1 MSYTGKVVIVTGAG
15 TGIGRAMVQEFVA
28 QGAFVAA
35 LGRRADKLQNTL
47 ALLPDPS
54 AAMALSVDVSDAEAV
69 DKAVKQI
76 HAQRGRI
83 DLLVNN
89 AGIMDDY
96 TPVHK
101 TDVEGWRK
109 VLDINI
115 VGSYLM
121 CRAVI
126 PHMLDQGKGVIIN
139 VASVTGSKAG
149 GGGSA
154 YTTSKHGL
162 IGFTRALTFEY
173 GTKGIRVNSLSPGAT
188 ATPMNFPEDRSEDF
202 PDVEA
207 AVRDLPAGRFCQ
219 PEEIAKLASFLGSD
233 ACDYVHGSDY
243 VMDGGWLTAGHDQ
256 F

>member
-1 MSYTGKVVIVTGAG
+1 MDYQDKVVIVTGAG
-15 TGIGRAMVQEFVA
+15 TGIGRSMVLEFTR

-35 LGRRADKLQNTL
+35 LGRRLDKLQETL

-54 AAMALSVDVSDAEAV
+54 QALALSVDVSDADAV
-69 DKAVKQI
+69 GDAVRQI
-76 HAQRGRI
+76 VAQRGRI

-89 AGIMDDY
+89 AGVLDDY
-96 TPVHK
+96 TPVHA
-101 TDVEGWRK
+101 TAVDNWSK
-109 VLDINI
+109 VIDINI
-115 VGSYLM
+115 VGPYLM
-121 CRAVI
+121 SRAVI
-126 PHMLDQGKGVIIN
+126 PQMLEQGKGAIIN
-139 VASVTGSKAG
+139 IASVTGSKAG

-162 IGFTRALTFEY
+162 IGLTRSLTFEY

-188 ATPMNFPEDRSEDF
+188 ATPMNFPENPSEDF
-202 PDVEA
+202 PDIEA
-207 AVRDLPAGRFCQ
+207 VVRDLPAGRFCQ
-219 PEEIAKLASFLGSD
+219 PEEIARLAAFLGSD